1 MKCYLIGL
9 LFFGM
14 TAGFAMEGSG
24 DRAWIGQHFPA
35 AQLVAL
41 RDGEATFARKL
52 CTIQYL
58 MRRQEAFFAVEGRLT
73 FNPRFV
79 PRRPRAIDLE
89 ILLISAAGICTRQIN
104 QHLMVT
110 ADEVVFVFQV
120 PPTADTRYLRTY
132 YTLHY

>member
-1 MKCYLIGL
+1 
-9 LFFGM
+9 
-14 TAGFAMEGSG
+14 
-24 DRAWIGQHFPA
+24 
-35 AQLVAL
+35 
-41 RDGEATFARKL
+41 
-52 CTIQYL
+52 
-58 MRRQEAFFAVEGRLT
+58 MRRKGAFYAVEGRLT

-120 PPTADTRYLRTY
+120 PPTAGTRYLRTY